1 MRREPGPSIMRMLM
15 KAPTL
20 VPALAPVEREEEE
33 EEEEDNV

>member
-1 MRREPGPSIMRMLM
+1 MRMLM